1 MPKRADIEKV
11 LLIGSGPIVI
21 GQAAEFDF
29 SGSQACTS
37 LREEGVKVA
46 LVNSNPATIM
56 TDPNMAD
63 AVYIEPLKPDIVAA
77 IVKKSSLT
85 GSSQV
90 LEAKRASIL
99 RPSWQRWAF

>member
-77 IVKKSSLT
+77 IVKK
-85 GSSQV
+85 
-90 LEAKRASIL
+90 RA
-99 RPSWQRWAF
+99 A

>member
-37 LREEGVKVA
+37 LREEGIKVA
-46 LVNSNPATIM
+46 LGNANPATIM
-56 TDPNMAD
+56 TGPNMAD
-63 AVYIEPLKPDIVAA
+63 AVYIAPLTPDIIAA
-77 IVKKSSLT
+77 IIKIEQPDRTIAGLGGHT
-85 GSSQV
+85 R
-90 LEAKRASIL
+90 LNITAEL
-99 RPSWQRWAF
+99 